1 MVDRRNDARGRGWST
16 PMPPHLLHALR
27 LIAAAIARAATSL
40 VSRLR
45 DSLDTH
51 TVRTRG
57 EWPFRGPADGPRSV
71 FTISQRRKDE
81 R

>member
-1 MVDRRNDARGRGWST
+1 MR
-16 PMPPHLLHALR
+16 PHLLDALR
-27 LIAAAIARAATSL
+27 LTAAATARAATTL
-40 VSRLR
+40 VSRCR
-45 DSLDTH
+45 DSLGTH
-51 TVRTRG
+51 MRTRG